1 MVVRQEDPS
10 VNWGDGGERAGL
22 RLRNKYTTQQTSQ
35 QDTTLQQLCL
45 FIG

>member
-1 MVVRQEDPS
+1 MVVCQGDPS

-22 RLRNKYTTQQTSQ
+22 CPRNKYMTQQTSQ